1 MPLAGFN
8 VSMMSC
14 RIFLIV
20 VLWML
25 GTGLVLAAPSHE
37 TLYIKT
43 ASDVE
48 IPVERYG
55 NADAPRLLWLPS
67 EYGYA
72 TDRYPVLMGA
82 ISAAGFEVWQVRLHE
97 AYFIPAGRKSLTQVP
112 VEDVAG
118 LIEQAVPD
126 DGRKLFILSSGRGAA
141 LTFMALREWLGK
153 NGRHGALGGVLLMH
167 PNFMASTPEPGKQPK
182 YLSVIH
188 DVSLPLYILQP
199 MGSAKRWYL
208 PELTE
213 QLSAAGSHVYAQGLP
228 GVRDGFQGHPEAT
241 ESEIRYAN
249 TQLPLILKR
258 AAGRLAGDG
267 FHAALADGGEADSE
281 IGWSIKAIQTVLQ
294 DYPGTSPAPVL
305 RLDSVKGQ
313 PISLDD
319 YRGRV
324 VLINFWA
331 TWCPPCVEEIPS
343 LGRLQQKF
351 PTEEFSI
358 VSVDVGDQKK
368 QVEQFLKKVP
378 AEYPVMLDSE
388 GRTVHDWN
396 LRAFPTT
403 FVIDRQGI
411 IRLAYFGG
419 LQWDAPEVVKQLRE
433 LVEK

>member
-1 MPLAGFN
+1 
-8 VSMMSC
+8 MMSR
-14 RIFLIV
+14 RIFLII
-20 VLWML
+20 VLWMH
-25 GTGLVLAAPSHE
+25 GAGLALAAATHE
-37 TLYIKT
+37 TLSIKT
-43 ASDVE
+43 STDVE

-72 TDRYPVLMGA
+72 TDRYPVLMEA
-82 ISAAGFEVWQVRLHE
+82 IAATGFEVWQVRLHE
-97 AYFIPAGRKSLTQVP
+97 AYFLPAGRKSLTQIP
-112 VEDVAG
+112 VEDVAD
-118 LIEQAVPD
+118 LIEQSVPD

-141 LTFMALREWLGK
+141 LTFMALREWLGQS
-153 NGRHGALGGVLLMH
+153 GSHDALGGVLLMH
-167 PNFMASTPEPGKQPK
+167 PNFMASTPEPGKSVE

-188 DVSLPLYILQP
+188 DVTLPLYILQP
-199 MGSAKRWYL
+199 LGSAKRWYL
-208 PELTE
+208 PELAE
-213 QLSAAGSHVYAQGLP
+213 KLSAAGSHVYAQGLP

-241 ESEIRYAN
+241 ESEIQYAY

-258 AAGRLAGDG
+258 AALRLAGDG
-267 FHAALADGGEADSE
+267 FHAALAEGSGNDHE
-281 IGWSIKAIQTVLQ
+281 IGWSIKPIQTVLQ
-294 DYPGTSPAPVL
+294 AYPGTPSAPPL
-305 RLDSVKGQ
+305 RLETVQGQ
-313 PISLDD
+313 PISLED

-343 LGRLQQKF
+343 LGRLQKKF
-351 PTEEFSI
+351 PTKEFSI
-358 VSVDVGDQKK
+358 ISVDVGDQKE

-378 AEYPVMLDSE
+378 AKYPVMLDSE

-403 FVIDRQGI
+403 FIIDRQGV

-433 LVEK
+433 LVE

>member
-1 MPLAGFN
+1 
-8 VSMMSC
+8 MMFR

-20 VLWML
+20 SLWML
-25 GTGLVLAAPSHE
+25 GTGLASADVAHE

-72 TDRYPVLMGA
+72 TDRYPVLMKA
-82 ISAAGFEVWQVRLHE
+82 IAATGFEVWQVRLHE
-97 AYFIPAGRKSLTQVP
+97 AYFLPAGRKSLTQVP
-112 VEDVAG
+112 VADVAG

-141 LTFMALREWLGK
+141 LTFMALREWLGQS
-153 NGRHGALGGVLLMH
+153 GRHDALGGVLLMH

-188 DVSLPLYILQP
+188 DVTLPLYILQP

-208 PELTE
+208 PELAE
-213 QLSAAGSHVYAQGLP
+213 QLSTAGSHVYAQGLP
-228 GVRDGFQGHPEAT
+228 GVRDGFQGHPDAT
-241 ESEIRYAN
+241 ESEIQYAY

-258 AAGRLAGDG
+258 AAQRLAGDD
-267 FHAALADGGEADSE
+267 FPAALVEGGESNSE
-281 IGWSIKAIQTVLQ
+281 IGWSIKPIQTVLQ
-294 DYPGTSPAPVL
+294 AYPGTPPAPEL
-305 RLDSVKGQ
+305 RLGTVQGQ
-313 PISLDD
+313 SISLED

-343 LGRLQQKF
+343 LGRLQGKF
-351 PTEEFSI
+351 PTKEFSI
-358 VSVDVGDQKK
+358 VSVDVGDQKQ

-378 AEYPVMLDSE
+378 ANYPVMLDSE

-403 FVIDRQGI
+403 FIIDRQGI

-433 LVEK
+433 LVE

>member
-1 MPLAGFN
+1 
-8 VSMMSC
+8 MMSC

-25 GTGLVLAAPSHE
+25 GTGLASAAPSHK
-37 TLYIKT
+37 TLYIQT
-43 ASDVE
+43 ASDTE

-72 TDRYPVLMGA
+72 TDRYPVLMEA
-82 ISAAGFEVWQVRLHE
+82 IAATGFEVWQVRLHE

-112 VEDVAG
+112 VEDVAD
-118 LIEQAVPD
+118 LIEQSVPD

-141 LTFMALREWLGK
+141 LTFMALQEWLGQ
-153 NGRHGALGGVLLMH
+153 NGRHDALGGVLLMH
-167 PNFMASTPEPGKQPK
+167 PNFMASTPEPGKPVE

-188 DVSLPLYILQP
+188 DVTLPLYIMQP
-199 MGSAKRWYL
+199 LGSAKRWYL

-213 QLSAAGSHVYAQGLP
+213 QLSASGSHVYAQGLP

-241 ESEIRYAN
+241 ESEIQYAY

-258 AAGRLAGDG
+258 ATQRLSGDG
-267 FHAALADGGEADSE
+267 FHAALAEGGGSDDE
-281 IGWSIKAIQTVLQ
+281 IGWSIKPIQTVLQ
-294 DYPGTSPAPVL
+294 KYPGTPPAPLL
-305 RLDSVKGQ
+305 RLDTVRGQ
-313 PISLDD
+313 PISLED
-319 YRGRV
+319 YRGRI

-351 PTEEFSI
+351 PTENLSI
-358 VSVDVGDQKK
+358 VSVDVGDQKE

-378 AEYPVMLDSE
+378 AKYPVMLDSE

-403 FVIDRQGI
+403 FIIDRQGI